1 MSSGVYNSLPKIEL
15 TEDTVE
21 NVYYRYN
28 FEKDLWIS
36 NIAIKDKKIVLNSNL
51 FMQMY
56 QSIQEYGDNYRKP
69 HFIYSRIKTVYDN
82 SVNDIDNKNFIEIN
96 DKCIMLHNSFSSGN
110 AGHDLQYI
118 LDTLTKYLDKKEI
131 KFVLFNEINEKT
143 YNVNIIK
150 LLVPNDRIIFIDKD
164 KTYNFKNLIIK
175 YERSIY
181 NISNYLS
188 IIDNIRNKIISLAKD
203 TYTLDELNKMNN
215 KIVILIKT
223 DKMNNVT
230 RKDDMFY
237 SSELYKN
244 IKEDNKYY
252 IGNPEEDC
260 FLKFA
265 YILLNSS
272 NILTG
277 QRGISCANQIYF
289 NNNAEIYGF
298 IPGGEKLSISKSYI
312 ERDISCNEYY
322 YNRMKFCIYCPI
334 SIKKDDVNILKSLF
348 N

>member
-15 TEDTVE
+15 KEDTEE

-56 QSIQEYGDNYRKP
+56 QSIQEYGDNYRRP
-69 HFIYSRIKTVYDN
+69 HFIYSRIKTVYDT
-82 SVNDIDNKNFIEIN
+82 SLNDIDNKNFIEIN
-96 DKCIMLHNSFSSGN
+96 DKCIILHNTFSSGN

-118 LDTLTKYLDKKEI
+118 LDTLTKYLYKKDI
-131 KFVLFNEINEKT
+131 KFVLFNEINDRT

-150 LLVPNDRIIFIDKD
+150 LLVPNDRIIFINKD
-164 KTYNFKNLIIK
+164 KTYNFTRLIIK
-175 YERSIY
+175 YEKSIY

-252 IGNPEEDC
+252 IGNPEEDI
-260 FLKFA
+260 FIKFA
-265 YILLNSS
+265 YILLNAS
-272 NILTG
+272 NILIG

-289 NNNAEIYGF
+289 NNNAEVYGF
-298 IPGGEKLSISKSYI
+298 LPGGEKLSINKSHI

-322 YNRMKFCIYCPI
+322 YNRMKLCIYCPI
-334 SIKKDDVNILKSLF
+334 VIKEDDINILKSHF
-348 N
+348 S